1 MKIKTGTDKPGI
13 PTKMKP
19 HLGDILLEKYED
31 RIMTGFE
38 ELRHFEQ
45 IDRLEKTVLNFIF
58 YGNKKKILEVY
69 DFLSE
74 FPYSFTIRTKKG
86 LDLWNLPEKGT
97 RNAYVHISR
106 FPKLIKFIEKNE
118 GKIPDDLWGILY
130 GYPLPE
136 VHQFTYDWETWSK
149 RKSSSK

>member
-1 MKIKTGTDKPGI
+1 MKTQTGIDKPGI
-13 PTKMKP
+13 PTRKKP
-19 HLGDILLEKYED
+19 HLGDLLLKKYKNIIMEGFQDLKHFEMIDNLEKS
-31 RIMTGFE
+31 
-38 ELRHFEQ
+38 
-45 IDRLEKTVLNFIF
+45 VLDFIF

-86 LDLWNLPEKGT
+86 LDLLNLPEMGT

-106 FPKLIKFIEKNE
+106 FPKLIKFIEKYE

-130 GYPLPE
+130 GYPLAE
-136 VHQFTYDWETWSK
+136 VHQFTYAYDIWAAKKGIS
-149 RKSSSK
+149 R

>member
-1 MKIKTGTDKPGI
+1 MKNETGADKPGI
-13 PTKMKP
+13 LSRNTPY
-19 HLGDILLEKYED
+19 LGDLLLERYKN
-31 RIMTGFE
+31 RIMEGFE
-38 ELRHFEQ
+38 DLEKFEL
-45 IDRLEKTVLNFIF
+45 IDRLEKPVLSFIF
-58 YGNKKKILEVY
+58 YGTKSKIIEIY
-69 DFLSE
+69 SFLSK

-86 LDLWNLPEKGT
+86 PDLWNLPEKGS

-118 GKIPDDLWGILY
+118 GNIPDDLWGILY

-149 RKSSSK
+149 KKS